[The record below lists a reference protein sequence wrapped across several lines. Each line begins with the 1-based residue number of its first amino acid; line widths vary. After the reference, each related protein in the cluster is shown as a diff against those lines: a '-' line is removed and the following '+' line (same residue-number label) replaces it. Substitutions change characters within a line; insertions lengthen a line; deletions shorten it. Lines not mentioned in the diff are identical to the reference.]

1 MFDGKTGPWLRR
13 EVRREMKQKEQTEGK
28 MTVNVEVLNI
38 DVYRQ
43 FLIDGVIPAIKM
55 KCQRGTHTIPSTF
68 SKTTPNH
75 TSSLTTNQLFQ
86 QGRATCGTS
95 TPNTSLLSP
104 DCNVLDLVNSTPS
117 EAFSTRRNFA
127 VPMM

>member
-68 SKTTPNH
+68 SKTTQ
-75 TSSLTTNQLFQ
+75 TT
-86 QGRATCGTS
+86 R
-95 TPNTSLLSP
+95 LLSRRTN
-104 DCNVLDLVNSTPS
+104 CFSRAERLVGHPPPIPAS
-117 EAFSTRRNFA
+117 
-127 VPMM
+127 